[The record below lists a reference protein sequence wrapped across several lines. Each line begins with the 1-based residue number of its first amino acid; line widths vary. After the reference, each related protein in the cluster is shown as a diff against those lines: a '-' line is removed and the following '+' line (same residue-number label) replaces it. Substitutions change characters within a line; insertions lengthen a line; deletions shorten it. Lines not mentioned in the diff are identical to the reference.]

1 MFRTAVGRLP
11 VLLCAAGF
19 CVGSPAAVLER
30 IAAARSATTTT
41 LQLQIR
47 GNVSPR
53 SFMMSAPRRLVVDL
67 PATRPAGFKLPAVSA
82 PLQAIRVG
90 SRPDGSLRI
99 VSELAPG
106 ASASLQPAGTR
117 RGDWQ
122 IVVRA
127 PSAPR
132 DIGSPAPVVARL
144 PPSAPAAPAPIVSH
158 APVSGSRD
166 IVVAVDAGHGGEDPG
181 ASGRYGTQEKRVTLA
196 IAQALA
202 ARLNREPGVRAML
215 TRDADVFVPLRD
227 RAARARNAGADLFVS
242 IHADAVRDRDVEGA
256 SVYVLS
262 DRGASSEAARLLA
275 DRENAADLKG
285 VSLAGRNQ
293 TLASV
298 LVDLSQTAAL
308 GSSVEAAG
316 GVLRA
321 LDGVGAV
328 RKPEVQHA
336 AFVVLKSPD
345 VPSMLIETAYI
356 SNPAEERKLGSER
369 YQRQLADAIG
379 AGIVRYFQD
388 HPPDGTRSAAQRRIE
403 ATMARTQN

>member
-1 MFRTAVGRLP
+1 MSGIVVGRLP
-11 VLLCAAGF
+11 VLLCVAGF
-19 CVGSPAAVLER
+19 CAGSPAAVLER
-30 IAAARSATTTT
+30 IAAARSATSTT

-47 GNVSPR
+47 GDVRPR

-67 PATRPAGFKLPAVSA
+67 PATRPAGFKLPTVSA
-82 PLQAIRVG
+82 PLEAIRMA
-90 SRPDGSLRI
+90 SRPDGSVRI
-99 VSELAPG
+99 VSELSPG
-106 ASASLQPAGTR
+106 ASASLQAAGAQ

-122 IVVRA
+122 IVVHASTA
-127 PSAPR
+127 PG
-132 DIGSPAPVVARL
+132 DIRSTVPVTARVPA
-144 PPSAPAAPAPIVSH
+144 SAAPAPNILP
-158 APVSGSRD
+158 APASGSRD

-181 ASGRYGTQEKRVTLA
+181 ARGPHGTQEKRVTLA

-215 TRDADVFVPLRD
+215 TRDADVFVPLRE
-227 RAARARNAGADLFVS
+227 RAGRARNAGADLFVS

-308 GSSVEAAG
+308 GNSVEAAG

-321 LDGVGAV
+321 LDGVGVV
-328 RKPEVQHA
+328 RKAEVQHA

-356 SNPAEERKLGSER
+356 SNPGEERKLGDER

-388 HPPDGTRSAAQRRIE
+388 HPPDGTRSAAQRRID
-403 ATMARTQN
+403 TTLARTQN

>member
-1 MFRTAVGRLP
+1 MLRSAVGRLF
-11 VLLCAAGF
+11 VLLCTVGVAAG
-19 CVGSPAAVLER
+19 SSAAVLER
-30 IAAARSATTTT
+30 ISTVRSATTTT

-47 GNVSPR
+47 GNVKPR

-67 PATRPAGFKLPAVSA
+67 PATRHAGLKLPTVSA
-82 PLQAIRVG
+82 PLQAIRVA

-106 ASASLQPAGTR
+106 ASASLQPAGAR

-127 PSAPR
+127 SSAPR
-132 DIGSPAPVVARL
+132 DDA
-144 PPSAPAAPAPIVSH
+144 PSAPAAIVSH

-181 ASGRYGTQEKRVTLA
+181 ASGRNGTLEKRVTLA

-215 TRDADVFVPLRD
+215 TRDADVFVPLRE
-227 RAARARNAGADLFVS
+227 RAARARSAGADLFVS

-262 DRGASSEAARLLA
+262 DRGASSEGARLLA

-285 VSLAGRNQ
+285 VSLAGRNE

-308 GSSVEAAG
+308 GSSVEAAS

-356 SNPAEERKLGSER
+356 SNPGEERKLGDER

-388 HPPDGTRSAAQRRIE
+388 HPPDGTRYTAQRRSE
-403 ATMARTQN
+403 ATVARTQN

>member
-1 MFRTAVGRLP
+1 MLRSAPGRLL
-11 VLLCAAGF
+11 VLLCTACIGGNVA
-19 CVGSPAAVLER
+19 AAVLER
-30 IAAARSATTTT
+30 IAAARSADTTT

-47 GNVSPR
+47 GRVKPR
-53 SFMMSAPRRLVVDL
+53 SFMLGAPRRLVVDL
-67 PATRPAGFKLPAVSA
+67 PATRQAGFRLPTVSA
-82 PLQAIRVG
+82 PLEGIRVA

-99 VSELAPG
+99 VSELTPG
-106 ASASLQPAGTR
+106 ASASLQPAGAR

-122 IVVRA
+122 IIVRSSVVAAGDSLPAPALTARLPASIAPPAAVVRA
-127 PSAPR
+127 P
-132 DIGSPAPVVARL
+132 VN
-144 PPSAPAAPAPIVSH
+144 
-158 APVSGSRD
+158 GSRD
-166 IVVAVDAGHGGEDPG
+166 IVVAIDAGHGGEDPG
-181 ASGRYGTQEKRVTLA
+181 ASGRNGTQEKHVTLA
-196 IAQALA
+196 IARALA
-202 ARLNREPGVRAML
+202 ARLNREPGIGAVL
-215 TRDADVFVPLRD
+215 TRDADVFVPLRE
-227 RAARARNAGADLFVS
+227 RAARARSAGADLFVS
-242 IHADAVRDRDVEGA
+242 IHADAVRDRDVGGA

-345 VPSMLIETAYI
+345 LPSMLIETAYI
-356 SNPAEERKLGSER
+356 SNPGEERKLGDER

-379 AGIVRYFQD
+379 SGIVRYFQE
-388 HPPDGTRSAAQRRIE
+388 HPPDGTRYAAQRRNE
-403 ATMARTQN
+403 ATLARAQN